1 VFQTYLT
8 LSLAWFAVNPAKRS
22 KTCGAKAAFLI
33 LKSAEFAGAASRT
46 VELEAGVRLTL
57 GRNDAVLG
65 VTDKNVSRTQVVV
78 EASLDLSH
86 VLLEAGGIN
95 AVELKFKSGK
105 ALELKKGERAELR
118 DGDRFWLLPDKYEI
132 AVEIEQ
138 VNDDGDDD
146 DDVTEELAGDDDVDT
161 RDLTDKDK
169 TVVVADDAYDAAHFS
184 YEDAFQFVSGE
195 ASRRALQRNAWNA
208 EAWLRWFDFYST
220 RSAYNEVGVRAMR
233 ILVLETTVDAVR
245 RGSYTPMG
253 ARDPILLDR
262 ARMRDGVLKSEL
274 YASFSFTE
282 KMAQRRFT
290 EPAKIVVKEV
300 DCIEAALHLKLDKKC
315 NVAVLN
321 MANATRPGGGY
332 KTGAGA
338 QEENLHRRSNLHQ
351 HLEDPDGEFPA
362 RTWAYPIPEYGAIY
376 SPDVAFFRT
385 SEDTG
390 YDWMPQA
397 EFLDVVSVAA
407 DFKPTLIERSLPI
420 VTSDSDPS
428 FGVQVELR
436 LTPEYEARMKK
447 RVLHMLG
454 LCAARGHDAVVLSA
468 FGCGA
473 FRNPPRH
480 VAQIFRDTIK
490 EFHFHYQFRFIM
502 FAIIDDH
509 NARQSH
515 NPNGN
520 FEPFYEVFYKRLPDR
535 TAAMKKH

>member
-1 VFQTYLT
+1 MSV
-8 LSLAWFAVNPAKRS
+8 AKRS
-22 KTCGAKAAFLI
+22 KTGGAKAAFLV
-33 LKSAEFAGAASRT
+33 LKSNEFSAASSKCI
-46 VELEAGVRLTL
+46 ELEAGVRLTL
-57 GRNDAVLG
+57 GRNDTVLG
-65 VTDKNVSRTQVVV
+65 ITDKNVSRTQAIV
-78 EASLDLSH
+78 EASLDLQT
-86 VLLEAGGIN
+86 VVVEAGGVN
-95 AVELKFKSGK
+95 ALELHLKSG
-105 ALELKKGERAELR
+105 AAMELKKGQRAELR

-132 AVEIEQ
+132 HVEIEQ
-138 VNDDGDDD
+138 IEPSQADDGGDDD
-146 DDVTEELAGDDDVDT
+146 DGTELLEGDEGDDTGERGT
-161 RDLTDKDK
+161 RDQDK
-169 TVVVADDAYDAAHFS
+169 TVVVAVDDAAYDAAHFS
-184 YEDAFQFVSGE
+184 YEDSYQFVTSE
-195 ASRRALQRNAWNA
+195 SSRRALQRNPWNA
-208 EAWLRWFDFYST
+208 EAWLRWFDFYSS
-220 RSAYNEVGVRAMR
+220 RGAYNEAAVRAMR

-245 RGSYTPMG
+245 RGSYTPQG
-253 ARDPILLDR
+253 ARGPISLDQE
-262 ARMRDGVLKSEL
+262 RMRKGVLRSEMH
-274 YASFSFTE
+274 ASFTFSE
-282 KMAQRRFT
+282 KLAQRRFT
-290 EPAKIVVKEV
+290 EPAKIVVKEC

-362 RTWAYPIPEYGAIY
+362 RTWTYPIPEFGAIY

-385 SEDTG
+385 SEDLG

-397 EFLDVVSVAA
+397 EFLDVVSIAA
-407 DFKPTLIERSLPI
+407 DFKPKLIEREAKI
-420 VTSDSDPS
+420 VTSSDSDPS

-436 LTPEYEARMKK
+436 LAHEFEARMKK
-447 RVLHMLG
+447 RVLHILG
-454 LCAARGHDAVVLSA
+454 LCVARGHDAVVLSA

-490 EFHFHYQFRFIM
+490 EYAFHYHFRFIM

-515 NPNGN
+515 NPRGN

-535 TAAMKKH
+535 TVAGHPK